1 MKEMMTFYMTY
12 KEESFYFRLSFGKGA
27 MLIMLCLLDRIISY
41 LLRLECNFV
50 QYKILSSI
58 VLIIIWRVETWDDGT
73 EQNEYLC
80 VLSAIY
86 RERTWSFL

>member
-27 MLIMLCLLDRIISY
+27 MMIMLCLLDRIISY

-58 VLIIIWRVETWDDGT
+58 VLIIIWRVET
-73 EQNEYLC
+73 
-80 VLSAIY
+80 
-86 RERTWSFL
+86 

>member
-27 MLIMLCLLDRIISY
+27 MMIMFCLLDRIISY

-58 VLIIIWRVETWDDGT
+58 VLIIIWRVET
-73 EQNEYLC
+73 
-80 VLSAIY
+80 
-86 RERTWSFL
+86 